1 MAGKTTRSKKLQAVK
16 EEAEDVNICGT
27 KLDLKDLEKA
37 GFTLLKDS
45 TYAEVKDSLPT
56 GLPALD
62 LTMNGGIPFGRVTQ
76 LFAENAVGKSTMAIQ
91 LIRQAIAMDVWVVLI
106 DVEGTAQGSKM
117 ERMGVDTS
125 KVLIKEASKKDP
137 EGLSIESIGE
147 TIESAIELLAQHDEP
162 VLFIWDSVGA
172 SISRKTMADDFDSE
186 RPGVQA
192 KAITKVI
199 QKVAPQFT
207 TSNSALLILN
217 QVRSQINTGFG
228 SGFSAGPQISFPG
241 GKNLE
246 HALSLNYQMVNAG
259 QVTRNITVDGK
270 TTRKLMG
277 NKVKFKN
284 KKSKVSPRNQEAT
297 QFLYGDLG
305 FNEMVNVIF
314 IAEELKMV
322 KVTSAGGKK
331 IKVPNKDTGEVELF
345 PYWEFLDYI
354 ATEEGA
360 EEYMYFLK
368 PLFQDIVKHYFP
380 EEFPPLNNVHINI
393 SNSPLYEG
401 LEDIYK
407 EEPVEEKT
415 TEETEDKT
423 E

>member
-16 EEAEDVNICGT
+16 EEAEDVNIGGT

-147 TIESAIELLAQHDEP
+147 TIESAIELLVKHDEP

-172 SISRKTMADDFDSE
+172 SISRKTMEDDFDSE

-217 QVRSQINTGFG
+217 QVRSNIQTGFG
-228 SGFSAGPQISFPG
+228 GGYGPTVSFPG

-259 QVTRNITVDGK
+259 QVTRSVSVDGK
-270 TTRKLMG
+270 QTRVLMG

-314 IAEELKMV
+314 TAEELKMV

-407 EEPVEEKT
+407 EEPAEEET
-415 TEETEDKT
+415 TKETEDKT